1 MNKYVYETEDKI
13 KMELILNLDKVY
25 KSLKNFKDCYK
36 RIYNRMD
43 YRSTKK
49 YYYKGKIYT
58 EEELAKLTEE
68 KIEKDLDEKVS
79 QKENIINKQ
88 TNIYPNEDYKNK
100 RLFVWCMEFN
110 RVGGK

>member
-25 KSLKNFKDCYK
+25 KSLKNFKDCYE
-36 RIYNRMD
+36 RIYNGKD

-58 EEELAKLTEE
+58 EEELIENNFEKDEEGIYGCMPIYTEE
-68 KIEKDLDEKVS
+68 EILTKIKDYLYD
-79 QKENIINKQ
+79 
-88 TNIYPNEDYKNK
+88 
-100 RLFVWCMEFN
+100 VWNLIE
-110 RVGGK
+110 